1 MQTVPHH
8 LDVSPEMEAALE
20 KLRHAYR
27 LPSTTA
33 VLELLISTQINTTVY
48 HMTGMR
54 QGPRLAVDNT
64 THNTKP
70 TQHQG

>member
-8 LDVSPEMEAALE
+8 LEVSPELEADLE

-33 VLELLISTQINTTVY
+33 VLELLISTQINTTV
-48 HMTGMR
+48 HRMTGMR

-64 THNTKP
+64 NTTTSNTTK
-70 TQHQG
+70 G